1 MPFPRNSLF
10 ASSPVP
16 SSSAA
21 HGGSLLA
28 DDPATKLDALAESQS
43 AFTAQSHAE
52 LRTQW
57 RVLGFAAGGVALLT
71 APGAFY
77 YLHHHDRL
85 SVPTSLL
92 LAAVGVVM
100 TRALVELGLRRFVP
114 SAGVDS
120 ADRSSLAD
128 DALTRRRTWFWSRRV
143 RLLAVAALIVG
154 LISIIEG
161 RSVGATLGA
170 LLGAVPQVATL
181 VPTIGLQF
189 MLLFFINFAILFGP
203 LVALGVAQI
212 QSYEPGEADW
222 GVRMES
228 VRGQADAK
236 QEIAKVINLWQAGEA
251 FERSGGK
258 RERGLLFLGAPG
270 VGKTMLAKAI
280 ATGFNCPFV
289 SIPGSGFAQTF
300 IGMDAVIVRFM
311 VRKAKRLAR
320 KWGGQCIVF
329 IDEIDAVGMRRQ
341 SLNPAFAAAF
351 GAQAFEDV
359 AFFGPAGA
367 LNPSGDLVLETE
379 RWRER
384 MFEMRAPAPA
394 ASRLPTAL
402 TRVSDNIARFMMP
415 GMGGGSLALNQL
427 LVQMDGVDSPPVA
440 RRYLTKRLNVWLD
453 AMFFIPRRLGPLPLR
468 VPAAKPRNEQIF
480 FIGATNVPLEALD
493 PALTRPGRL
502 GRHIWFR
509 TPDKDDRT
517 DIFDFYLDK
526 VSHAPELDEPR
537 RRDELG
543 RLTSGYS
550 PAMIEQVCSLGLTYA
565 HSEGREAFTWSD
577 LVEAMTTVE
586 SGTAIAI
593 EYQPKETRAVAIHEA
608 GHAVCGHLLMEGVL
622 STRLSIRKRG
632 ASLGHHQAIEVEE
645 RFSHWREEEFAKLVW
660 ALGAMAAERVFY
672 GQNSTGV
679 GGDVASATLRAAWMV
694 GACAMGPDPV
704 LGLDAREATAA
715 MKRFEQTGAEIMQ
728 RSGAG
733 PMLSA
738 DPIAGVLGDPFKRR
752 AAAQLLGQ
760 AYAIAYAVVHRNRD
774 QVERVA
780 DALIAARELYG
791 DEVVELLDSVGLE
804 KPGLSI
810 AETAQLLD
818 G

>member
-1 MPFPRNSLF
+1 MAFPRNRLL
-10 ASSPVP
+10 ARARVAR
-16 SSSAA
+16 SSAA
-21 HGGSLLA
+21 HSGALA
-28 DDPATKLDALAESQS
+28 AHGPPTKLEALAESQS
-43 AFTAQSHAE
+43 AFTGQSHAE

-85 SVPTSLL
+85 GVLASLL
-92 LAAVGVVM
+92 LAFVGVVM

-114 SAGVDS
+114 SAGVDGS
-120 ADRSSLAD
+120 DRGSLTN

-143 RLLAVAALIVG
+143 RLLAAAALVVG
-154 LISIIEG
+154 VISIVTG
-161 RSVGATLGA
+161 QSFGSTLGA
-170 LLGAVPQVATL
+170 LFGAVPQAVTL

-203 LVALGVAQI
+203 LLAMGVAQI

-236 QEIAKVINLWQAGEA
+236 QEIDKVINLWQAGEA

-300 IGMDAVIVRFM
+300 IGMDAVIVRVM
-311 VRKAKRLAR
+311 VWKAKRLAR

-329 IDEIDAVGMRRQ
+329 VDEIDAVGMRRQ
-341 SLNPAFAAAF
+341 SLNPAAAAV

-359 AFFGPAGA
+359 AFFGLAGA

-384 MFEMRAPAPA
+384 MFEMRAPAPVC
-394 ASRLPTAL
+394 SRLPAAVS
-402 TRVSDNIARFMMP
+402 RASDNIARFMMP

-427 LVQMDGVDSPPVA
+427 LVQMDGVDSPPAV
-440 RRYLTKRLNVWLD
+440 RRYLKKRLNVWLD
-453 AMFFIPRRLGPLPLR
+453 AMFFIPRRLGRLPLR
-468 VPAAKPRNEQIF
+468 LPAAKPRNEQIF

-509 TPDKDDRT
+509 TPDKEDRT
-517 DIFDFYLDK
+517 DIFDLYLDK
-526 VSHAPELDEPR
+526 VSHAAELDEPR

-550 PAMIEQVCSLGLTYA
+550 PAMIEQVCSLALTYA
-565 HSEGREAFTWSD
+565 HSERREAFTWTD

-586 SGTAIAI
+586 SGTAVAI

-608 GHAVCGHLLMEGVL
+608 GHAVCGHLMMEGVL

-632 ASLGHHQAIEVEE
+632 GSLGHHQAIEVEE

-660 ALGAMAAERVFY
+660 ALGAMAAERIFY

-694 GACAMGPDPV
+694 GACAMGPE
-704 LGLDAREATAA
+704 LGLGLEAREAAAA

-728 RSGAG
+728 RSGGG
-733 PMLSA
+733 PMFSA
-738 DPIAGVLGDPFKRR
+738 DPVAGVLGDPFKRR

-760 AYAIAYAVVHRNRD
+760 AYAIAYAVVHRNRE
-774 QVERVA
+774 QVEKVA
-780 DALIAARELYG
+780 EALIAARELYG
-791 DEVVELLDSVGLE
+791 DEVVELLDSVGLQ
-804 KPGLSI
+804 KPTLST

-818 G
+818 S